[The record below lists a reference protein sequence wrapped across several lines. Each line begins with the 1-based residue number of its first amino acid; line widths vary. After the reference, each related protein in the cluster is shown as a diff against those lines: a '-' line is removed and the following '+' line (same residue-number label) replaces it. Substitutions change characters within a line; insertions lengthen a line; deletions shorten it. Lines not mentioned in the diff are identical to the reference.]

1 MAITPQ
7 VNNKVELIA
16 FRAAE
21 AANYLRVGSRKYFKD
36 QLVGKR
42 NGQEYGFV
50 VRDAGVFQEGE
61 DLSGNGASNLKERK
75 VTKKL
80 DLGNV
85 LIETSLLNKV
95 TDVDWDD
102 DIAKINGPKLIH
114 GVVRKAVD
122 ADLGL
127 QNTAFVG
134 VGFQPLFKAQNFLK
148 TVSDAQAYGFIN
160 PMINSV
166 LSSNGQSFTPAE
178 ASDVF
183 SGAGLVGKLS
193 DVEYRANQFMPMVS
207 VDSATDTE
215 IKKVTQLE
223 YIAGADDNADATLRL
238 YGVTTVVPKG
248 YVFWAKGVYA
258 TDICGDKTA
267 ALKAFI
273 AVEDGK
279 KAGTGTGESGSA
291 SYSTI
296 KIRPIHFIGEGTK
309 EVCKADGSAFATTDE
324 IAARAQFNS
333 DFASITAA
341 DLSLLPVGD
350 YFGGFV
356 RIDGAM
362 EFETVDQLDASN
374 ADTKKETVEGLT
386 VIENRAVDVMKGTN
400 MTRWTVVSMSGI
412 VDPREVAYVLVK
424 DLVTNVVTTNP

>member
-1 MAITPQ
+1 MAITPV

-21 AANYLRVGSRKYFKD
+21 AANYLRIGSRKYFKD

-42 NGQEYGFV
+42 NGQKYTFV
-50 VRDAGVFQEGE
+50 VRDAGSFQEGM
-61 DLSGNGASNLKERK
+61 DLSGTGASNLTERSVEKE
-75 VTKKL
+75 L
-80 DLGNV
+80 QLGNIV
-85 LIETSLLNKV
+85 IETNLLNKV
-95 TDVDWDD
+95 TDIDWDD
-102 DIAKINGPKLIH
+102 DVAKINGPKLIH

-134 VGFQPLFKAQNFLK
+134 TGFQPLFKAQNFLK
-148 TVSDAQAYGFIN
+148 TVSDAPSYGFIN
-160 PMINSV
+160 PMINSI

-193 DVEYRANQFMPMVS
+193 DVEYRANQYMPMVS

-223 YIAGADDNADATLRL
+223 YVAGSTDNDDATLRL
-238 YGVTTVVPKG
+238 YGVTTVIPKG

-296 KIRPIHFIGEGTK
+296 KIRAIHFVGEGTK
-309 EVCKADGSAFATTDE
+309 EVCKADGSAFGSSE
-324 IAARAQFNS
+324 SAARTAFNTA
-333 DFASITAA
+333 FASITAA

-356 RIDGAM
+356 RIDGSM

-400 MTRWTVVSMSGI
+400 TTRWTVVSMSGI

-424 DLVTNVVTTNP
+424 DAVINVVTTNP

>member
-1 MAITPQ
+1 MAITPV

-21 AANYLRVGSRKYFKD
+21 ASNYLRLGSRKYFRD

-42 NGQEYGFV
+42 NGQEYQFV
-50 VRDAGVFQEGE
+50 VRDAGVFQEGM
-61 DLSGNGASNLKERK
+61 DLSANGPSNLVERS

-80 DLGNV
+80 ELGNI
-85 LIETSLLNKV
+85 LIATNFLNKV

-102 DIAKINGPKLIH
+102 DIAKIQGPKLIH
-114 GVVRKAVD
+114 GVVRKTVD

-134 VGFQPLFKAQNFLK
+134 TGFGPLFKAQNFLK
-148 TVSDAQAYGFIN
+148 TVSDAPSYGFIS
-160 PMINSV
+160 PMVNSV

-183 SGAGLVGKLS
+183 SGAGLVGKLA
-193 DVEYRANQFMPMVS
+193 DVEYRANQYMPMVS
-207 VDSATDTE
+207 VDAALVTALKTATS
-215 IKKVTQLE
+215 VV
-223 YIAGADDNADATLRL
+223 YAADARTGHEHDATLTFT
-238 YGVTTVVPKG
+238 GVANQIVPKG
-248 YVFWAKGVYA
+248 YVLWIKGCYA
-258 TDICGDKTA
+258 ADICGDKTS

-273 AVEDGK
+273 AYADGTSD
-279 KAGTGTGESGSA
+279 GTDSVM
-291 SYSTI
+291 Y
-296 KIRPIHFIGEGTK
+296 IREVNFSGEGTK
-309 EVCKADGSAFATTDE
+309 EVTDKDGAALTVSTLNALVNTNDKVKAA
-324 IAARAQFNS
+324 I
-333 DFASITAA
+333 DF
-341 DLSLLPVGD
+341 LPAGD

-386 VIENRAVDVMKGTN
+386 VIENRAVDVIKGTN
-400 MTRWTVVSMSGI
+400 DTRWTVVSMSGI
-412 VDPREVAYVLVK
+412 IEPREVAYVLVK
-424 DLVTNVVTTNP
+424 DQVINEVHNNP

>member
-1 MAITPQ
+1 MAITPV

-21 AANYLRVGSRKYFKD
+21 AANYLRIGSRKYFKD

-42 NGQEYGFV
+42 NGQEYQFV
-50 VRDAGVFQEGE
+50 VRDAGVFQEGM
-61 DLSGNGASNLKERK
+61 DLSANGPSNLVERS

-80 DLGNV
+80 ELGNI
-85 LIETSLLNKV
+85 LIATNLLNKV

-102 DIAKINGPKLIH
+102 DIAKIQGPKLIH

-134 VGFQPLFKAQNFLK
+134 TGFGPLFKAQNYLK

-166 LSSNGQSFTPAE
+166 LSTNGQAFTPAE

-193 DVEYRANQFMPMVS
+193 DVEYRANQYLPMVS

-223 YIAGADDNADATLRL
+223 YVAGATDNSDATLRL

-258 TDICGDKTA
+258 TDICGDKTS

-296 KIRPIHFIGEGTK
+296 KIRPIHFAGEGTK
-309 EVCKADGSAFATTDE
+309 EVCKADGSAFGSSET
-324 IAARAQFNS
+324 AARTAFNTA
-333 DFASITAA
+333 FASITAA
-341 DLSLLPVGD
+341 DLNLLAVGD

-356 RIDGAM
+356 RVDGAM
-362 EFETVDQLDASN
+362 EFETCDQLDASN

-386 VIENRAVDVMKGTN
+386 VIENRAVDVIKGTN
-400 MTRWTVVSMSGI
+400 DTRWTVVSMSGI
-412 VDPREVAYVLVK
+412 IEPREVAYVLVK
-424 DLVTNVVTTNP
+424 DQVINEVHNNP

>member
-1 MAITPQ
+1 MAITPV

-21 AANYLRVGSRKYFKD
+21 AANYLRIGSRKYFKD

-42 NGQEYGFV
+42 NGQEYTFV
-50 VRDAGVFQEGE
+50 VRDAGEFQEGM
-61 DLSGNGASNLKERK
+61 DLSGHGASNLTERA

-80 DLGNV
+80 ELGNIV
-85 LIETSLLNKV
+85 IETNLLNKV
-95 TDVDWDD
+95 MDIDWDD
-102 DIAKINGPKLIH
+102 DVAKINGPKLIH
-114 GVVRKAVD
+114 GVVRKAVN

-134 VGFQPLFKAQNFLK
+134 SGFQPLFKAQNFLK
-148 TVSDAQAYGFIN
+148 TVSDAQSYGFIN

-183 SGAGLVGKLS
+183 SGSGLVGKLS
-193 DVEYRANQFMPMVS
+193 DVEYRANQYMPMVS
-207 VDSATDTE
+207 VEAGLDTALKAATAITYE
-215 IKKVTQLE
+215 
-223 YIAGADDNADATLRL
+223 ADYAPSTTHYGPALKFA
-238 YGVTTVVPKG
+238 GVTGVTIPKG
-248 YVFWAKGVYA
+248 YVIWIKGVYA
-258 TDICGDKTA
+258 TDICGDKTS

-273 AVEDGK
+273 AHSDSIDDG
-279 KAGTGTGESGSA
+279 TDT
-291 SYSTI
+291 YML
-296 KIRPIHFIGEGTK
+296 IRELHFSGEGTK
-309 EVCKADGSAFATTDE
+309 ALCDKDGAEFTEAQLEALVNSTAK
-324 IAARAQFNS
+324 IGAAV
-333 DFASITAA
+333 DF
-341 DLSLLPVGD
+341 LPAGD

-400 MTRWTVVSMSGI
+400 TTRWTVVSMSGI
-412 VDPREVAYVLVK
+412 VDEREVAYVLVK
-424 DLVTNVVTTNP
+424 DKVINVVTTNP